1 MVKSEGNGVVVWT
14 PPNLGVYKLNTDATI
29 DRASECVGFG
39 LVLCDLEGFVVAVS
53 SQKVTTTFAPQVTEV
68 IAIRPRASFGL

>member
-1 MVKSEGNGVVVWT
+1 MVHDSHDICANEIVEWLRRYNAYFRESGTPKTRVVKSEGNGVVVCK

-39 LVLCDLEGFVVAVS
+39 LVLYDL
-53 SQKVTTTFAPQVTEV
+53 
-68 IAIRPRASFGL
+68 